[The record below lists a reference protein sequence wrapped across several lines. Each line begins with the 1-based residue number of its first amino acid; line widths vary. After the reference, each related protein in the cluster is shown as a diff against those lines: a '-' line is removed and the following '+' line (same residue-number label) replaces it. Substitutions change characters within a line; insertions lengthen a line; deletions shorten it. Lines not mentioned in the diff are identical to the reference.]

1 MPLSF
6 PACDALINH
15 HDGGKKWPEK
25 KSSIRAIRVLK
36 AEEESREVK
45 VVVAEEGGLKFGIVT
60 KKSPG
65 AGAVSKVA

>member
-36 AEEESREVK
+36 AEESLREVK
-45 VVVAEEGGLKFGIVT
+45 VVVAEEK
-60 KKSPG
+60 
-65 AGAVSKVA
+65 A